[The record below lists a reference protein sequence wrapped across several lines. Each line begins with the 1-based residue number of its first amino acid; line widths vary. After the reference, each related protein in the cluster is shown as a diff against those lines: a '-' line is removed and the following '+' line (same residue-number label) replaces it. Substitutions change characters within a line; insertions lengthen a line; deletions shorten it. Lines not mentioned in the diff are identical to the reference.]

1 MQHMERGRS
10 PHKEQERTPCPDV
23 RPDFVAELAHR
34 LGLSSPET
42 SELQAFAACLV
53 REASGHVRAQE
64 AEAHRFRA
72 LAAAFKRDRF
82 EMSAPGRGGNRHG

>member
-1 MQHMERGRS
+1 MQYLERGLS
-10 PHKEQERTPCPDV
+10 PLKERGRTPCPDA

-42 SELQAFAACLV
+42 SELQAFAARLV
-53 REASGHVRAQE
+53 RDASSHVRAQE

-72 LAAAFKRDRF
+72 LAAAFKRDRY
-82 EMSAPGRGGNRHG
+82 EMAAPGRGGARG